1 MDETMKLINMAHE
14 GDKAA
19 RDQLVMDNVGLIWSI
34 VRRFSG
40 RGYEMEDLF
49 QIGSI
54 GLIKAIDKFDTG
66 FDVKFSTYAVPMIT
80 GEIKRFLRDDGMIKV
95 SRSIKELGVKVR
107 AAREEMTYALGREP
121 TIEEIAGRLG
131 TSREEVA
138 ASLEAAAEVESLY
151 RPADS
156 GDETM
161 KLINMAHEGD
171 KAARDQLVMDNVGL
185 IWSIVRRFSGRGYE
199 MEDLFQIG
207 SIGLIKAIDKFDTG
221 FDVKFSTY
229 AVPMITGEIKRFL
242 RDDGMIKVSRS
253 IKELG
258 VKVRAAREEM
268 TYALGREPTIEE
280 IAGRLGTSR
289 EEVAASLEAAAEVES
304 LYRPADSGD
313 ENSTY
318 LMDRLAQ
325 DNNDHEDLLNRMVLK
340 DLMEGLEEEQR
351 EIILRR
357 YFYNETQTQIAGEL
371 GISQVQVSRLEKRI
385 LKEMRKKL

>member
-107 AAREEMTYALGREP
+107 AAREEMTYA
-121 TIEEIAGRLG
+121 
-131 TSREEVA
+131 
-138 ASLEAAAEVESLY
+138 
-151 RPADS
+151 
-156 GDETM
+156 
-161 KLINMAHEGD
+161 
-171 KAARDQLVMDNVGL
+171 
-185 IWSIVRRFSGRGYE
+185 
-199 MEDLFQIG
+199 
-207 SIGLIKAIDKFDTG
+207 
-221 FDVKFSTY
+221 
-229 AVPMITGEIKRFL
+229 
-242 RDDGMIKVSRS
+242 
-253 IKELG
+253 
-258 VKVRAAREEM
+258 
-268 TYALGREPTIEE
+268 
-280 IAGRLGTSR
+280 GRLGTSR

-340 DLMEGLEEEQR
+340 DLMEGLEEELR
-351 EIILRR
+351 EIIMRR